1 MMIRIRPNV
10 FLSRAGFFHFEMLRV
25 SVARNAFVIYL
36 PVINIQVQWGK
47 LVPAKGEINYT
58 LIESLRTGK
67 SWQGGMP
74 DSNSFHEGAKAM
86 AEHLGYEVEGTIHTP

>member
-47 LVPAKGEINYT
+47 LVPAKGEITYT

-67 SWQGGMP
+67 SWPGGMP

-86 AEHLGYEVEGTIHTP
+86 AIHLGYEVEGTIHTP